1 MALKNILIAGVAGAA
16 LATSMLTTSA
26 LAQAPDINVAYEQ
39 FTLPNGLRVVVHEDR
54 KAPIVAVSIWY
65 HVGSKDEPNGKT
77 GFAHLFEHLMF
88 NGSENHPGEF
98 FEPFEAVGATGMNGT
113 TWLDRTNYFETV
125 PTPALDMALWMESD
139 RMGHLLGA
147 IDQDTLDEQRGVV
160 QNEKRQGDNQ
170 PYGKAHYRLQYG
182 VFPEGHPYHHSTIG
196 SMEDLDAASLDDVK
210 GWFNEYYGAANTVL
224 VLAGDIDA
232 KTAREKIEKY
242 FGDIKAGPPL
252 PHLKSWVP
260 VKAENKHEVIMDQ
273 VPQARIYRQWAV
285 PGRATRDKAMLDLAA
300 SILGSGKN
308 SRFYKELVYDRE
320 LATDVDVSVEPHEL
334 ASIFSIEVTAKPGAD
349 LDEIEEAIDRI
360 SAAFFAKGPNRDELK
375 RAKTKINASAVRG
388 LERIGGFGGKA
399 VTLAQGALYA
409 GDPGFYKT
417 RLNWINAADTKSV
430 QYAFREWAGKP
441 YYQLNVL
448 PFGKHE
454 VAKSDVDR
462 SKGLPAVGDLPDLT
476 FPAVQEAT
484 LDNGMKLVFAERHA
498 VPVINVALQFDAG
511 YGADQGAKLGT
522 SSFAMSLLD
531 EGAGKM
537 SALELS
543 EKLETLGA
551 QLRTG
556 SGLDTST
563 VTLSALKENFAPSL
577 DIMADVVL
585 HPTFA
590 KEEIERVRKRWIANI
605 AREKSQPVQLALRL
619 LPPALY
625 GKDHAY
631 GVPFTG
637 SGTVKSIQ
645 SLTRDDLVKFKNTW
659 LRPDNATLFVVGD
672 TTLEKVLPE
681 LNRAFGKWKAPA
693 SPKPVKNIGMVPAP
707 ETGKVVLIDK
717 KHSPQTLILAGEL
730 IPPGTSP
737 DSLTIDAMNDILGG
751 QFTARVNMNLRE
763 DKHWAYGAYTFT
775 QGAKGQ
781 RPWLVYA
788 PVQTDKTSESLAELI
803 KEFRDFK
810 GDRPATADELAKV
823 VKNNTNSLPG
833 QFETAAAV
841 LNSLESS
848 ALYGR
853 PYNYPTTLKAKYQAL
868 TTDEINA
875 QSKVIAPDKLIWI
888 IVGDVEKIRD
898 GVEALNLGPLE
909 VWDADGNKVE

>member
-1 MALKNILIAGVAGAA
+1 MTLKKFLIAGATAIA
-16 LATSMLTTSA
+16 LSTGTLGTTA

-39 FTLPNGLRVVVHEDR
+39 FTLPNGLRVIVHEDR
-54 KAPIVAVSIWY
+54 KAPIIAVSIWY
-65 HVGSKDEPNGKT
+65 HVGSKDEPKGKT

-147 IDQDTLDEQRGVV
+147 IDQKTLDEQRGVV
-160 QNEKRQGDNQ
+160 QNEKRQGDNN
-170 PYGKAHYRLQYG
+170 PYGMAQYRLGYG

-196 SMEDLDAASLDDVK
+196 SMADLDAASLEDVK
-210 GWFNEYYGAANTVL
+210 SWFGEYYGAANTVL

-232 KTAREKIEKY
+232 ATAREKVTRY

-252 PHLKSWVP
+252 AHMTSWIP
-260 VKAENKHEVIMDQ
+260 VKSENKREIITDS

-285 PGRATRDKAMLDLAA
+285 PGRSTQDKVMLDLAA
-300 SILGSGKN
+300 SVLGSGKN
-308 SRFYKELVYDRE
+308 SRFYKELVYERE
-320 LATDVDVSVEPHEL
+320 LATAVSVNVESHEL
-334 ASIFSIEVTAKPGAD
+334 ASIFSIDITAKPDAD
-349 LDEIEEAIDRI
+349 LQKIEDIIDRI
-360 SAAFFAKGPNRDELK
+360 SAGFFAKGPNREELK
-375 RAKTKINASAVRG
+375 RAKTKINAGAVRG

-417 RLNWINAADTKSV
+417 RLNWINAADVRSV
-430 QYAFREWAGKP
+430 QYAFREWVGKP

-448 PFGKHE
+448 PFGKHQITE
-454 VAKSDVDR
+454 VEVDR
-462 SKGLPAVGDLPDLT
+462 SAGLPAVGGLPDLS
-476 FPAVQEAT
+476 FPVVKEAT
-484 LDNGMKLVFAERHA
+484 LNNGMKLVFAERHA
-498 VPVINVALQFDAG
+498 VPVINIAMQFDAG

-531 EGAGKM
+531 EGAGKLG
-537 SALELS
+537 ALALS

-551 QLRTG
+551 RLNTG

-563 VTLSALKENFAPSL
+563 VTLSALKQNLATSL
-577 DIMADVVL
+577 DIMADVIL
-585 HPTFA
+585 RPTFA
-590 KEEIERVRKRWIANI
+590 SEEIERARKLWIANI

-637 SGTVKSIQ
+637 SGTVGSIN
-645 SLTRDDLVKFKNTW
+645 SITRDDLLNFKNSW
-659 LRPDNATLFVVGD
+659 LRPDNGALFVVGD
-672 TTLEKVLPE
+672 TTLEKILPE
-681 LNRAFGKWKAPA
+681 LNRVFGGWKAPVTA
-693 SPKPVKNIGMVPAP
+693 KPGKNIGMVSLP
-707 ETGKVVLIDK
+707 ETGKIILIDK

-737 DSLTIDAMNDILGG
+737 DSLSIDAMNGVLGG

-763 DKHWAYGAYTFT
+763 DKHWSYGAFTFT
-775 QGAKGQ
+775 QGARGQ

-788 PVQTDKTSESLAELI
+788 PVQTDKTKESLAELM
-803 KEFRDFK
+803 KEFTEFK
-810 GDRPATADELAKV
+810 SSRPATAEELAKV

-833 QFETAAAV
+833 QYETAAAV
-841 LNSLESS
+841 LGSLQSS
-848 ALYGR
+848 ARYGR
-853 PYNYPTTLKAKYQAL
+853 PYEYPTTLKAKYNAM
-868 TTDEINA
+868 TADSVNA
-875 QSKVIAPDKLIWI
+875 QSKVIVPEKLTWI
-888 IVGDVEKIRD
+888 IVGDIEKIRE
-898 GVEALNLGPLE
+898 GIETLNLGTLE
-909 VWDADGNKVE
+909 IWDEDGKKLE

>member
-1 MALKNILIAGVAGAA
+1 MVAGAA
-16 LATSMLTTSA
+16 SA
-26 LAQAPDINVAYEQ
+26 LSSVASAQAPDVKVPYEA
-39 FTLPNGLRVVVHEDR
+39 FTLSNGLRVVVHEDR

-65 HVGSKDEPNGKT
+65 HVGSKDEPSGKT

-113 TWLDRTNYFETV
+113 TWYDRTNYFETV

-170 PYGKAHYRLQYG
+170 PYGMAQYRLQYG

-196 SMEDLDAASLDDVK
+196 SMADLDAASLEDVK
-210 GWFNEYYGAANTVL
+210 SWFNEYYGAANTIL

-232 KTAREKIEKY
+232 KIAREKVEKY
-242 FGDIKAGPPL
+242 FGNIKAGPPL

-260 VKAENKHEVIMDQ
+260 VKSENKYEVIMDQ

-285 PGRATRDKAMLDLAA
+285 PGRATKDKALLDLAA
-300 SILGSGKN
+300 SVLGDGKN
-308 SRFYKELVYDRE
+308 SRLYKELVYERE
-320 LATDVDVSVEPHEL
+320 LATNIDVSVEEHEL
-334 ASIFSIEVTAKPGAD
+334 ASIFTIDVTAKPGAD
-349 LDEIEEAIDRI
+349 LDEVEKSVDRI
-360 SAAFFAKGPNRDELK
+360 TSAFFSKGPNRDELK
-375 RAKTKINASAVRG
+375 RAKTKINARAVRG

-399 VTLAQGALYA
+399 VTLAEGAIYA

-417 RLNWINAADTKSV
+417 RLNWLNAADTRSV

-441 YYQLNVL
+441 YYQLKVL

-462 SKGLPAVGDLPDLT
+462 SAGIPIVGALPELT

-484 LDNGMKLVFAERHA
+484 LANGMKLVFAERHA
-498 VPVINVALQFDAG
+498 VPVVNIALQFDAG
-511 YGADQGAKLGT
+511 YGADQGGKLGT

-531 EGAGKM
+531 EGAGKL
-537 SALELS
+537 SALDLS

-551 QLRTG
+551 NLNTN

-563 VTLSALKENFAPSL
+563 LTLSALKENLEPSL

-585 HPTFA
+585 RPSFDS
-590 KEEIERVRKRWIANI
+590 EEIERVRKRWIANI

-637 SGTVKSIQ
+637 SGTVQSIK
-645 SLTRDDLVKFKNTW
+645 SLTRKDLVDFKNTW

-672 TTLEKVLPE
+672 TTLDEIVPK
-681 LNRAFGKWKAPA
+681 LNRAFGNWKAP
-693 SPKPVKNIGMVPAP
+693 STPKPTKNIGMVPLP
-707 ETGKVVLIDK
+707 ESGKVVLIDK

-730 IPPGTSP
+730 VPPGTAP
-737 DSLTIDAMNDILGG
+737 EALTIDAMNDILGG

-788 PVQTDKTSESLAELI
+788 PVQTDKTSESLSELI
-803 KEFRDFK
+803 KEFREFK
-810 GDRPATADELAKV
+810 TTRPASAKELVKV

-833 QFETAAAV
+833 QYETAGSV
-841 LNSLESS
+841 LNSLMSS
-848 ALYGR
+848 RLYGR
-853 PYNYPTTLKAKYQAL
+853 PYDYPRRLKGKYEAL
-868 TTDEINA
+868 TTDDINA
-875 QSKVIAPDKLIWI
+875 QSKVIVPEKLIWI
-888 IVGDVEKIRD
+888 IVGDVAKIRD
-898 GVEALNLGPLE
+898 GIEALNLGPLE
-909 VWDADGNKVE
+909 IWDADGNKVE